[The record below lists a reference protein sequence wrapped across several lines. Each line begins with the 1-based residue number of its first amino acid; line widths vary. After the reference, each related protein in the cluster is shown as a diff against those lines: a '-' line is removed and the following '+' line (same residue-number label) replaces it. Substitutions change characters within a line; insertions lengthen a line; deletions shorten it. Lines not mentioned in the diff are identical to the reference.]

1 MQMATLKELW
11 DQSNGTSANK
21 SEFELFLKSL
31 NITLKQDEV
40 DKVFTILDI
49 RNTGKVT
56 FEDTKVFLNMT
67 KVYDVENYP
76 KIKIKKRKSSYKI
89 VPE

>member
-21 SEFELFLKSL
+21 NEFELFLKSL